1 MEITINRKKIQLQF
15 GVRFLRELDKTDGME
30 IQGQQYGFAIQTA
43 LPKLEGYDPVT
54 LANVIHAAAYKASP
68 RPSFEAIDDYL
79 DTVEDLEGLFN
90 EIRGLIESSN
100 AIKLASKKLKEISTK
115 NPQA

>member
-1 MEITINRKKIQLQF
+1 MEITINRKKVQLQF

-54 LANVIHAAAYKASP
+54 LAK
-68 RPSFEAIDDYL
+68 L
-79 DTVEDLEGLFN
+79 
-90 EIRGLIESSN
+90 IRLVHDHR
-100 AIKLASKKLKEISTK
+100 LKQLMITWTRLK
-115 NPQA
+115 TWKGCLMRFAV